1 MGKNQLTTK
10 EAQSQ
15 GVCEKIFKA
24 MNVSP
29 AFRLFRRI
37 STVNYPQTLT
47 HKSATP
53 TFSTKRIVAQD
64 HNNLSFA
71 SNMVHVEYNH
81 SSLNSKAEPLNNF
94 PANIIATTRYHQDP
108 KGAKSAP
115 ENKSPIKIKNM
126 ANKVQLN
133 EDYNDNTSNDRF
145 SKYID
150 HVKNKLRTLSS
161 FEDDSGVGR
170 EATRRDSFN
179 DKVAHNIDRSKLK
192 IRTTTISGGRQG
204 AA

>member
-15 GVCEKIFKA
+15 GICEKIFKA

-29 AFRLFRRI
+29 AFQLFHRI
-37 STVNYPQTLT
+37 STVNYPQTVLS

-53 TFSTKRIVAQD
+53 NFSTKRIVAQD

-81 SSLNSKAEPLNNF
+81 SSVNTKPEPLNKF
-94 PANIIATTRYHQDP
+94 PAKIIATTRYHQQNQDP
-108 KGAKSAP
+108 KGAKSEP

-126 ANKVQLN
+126 VNYKVQLN

-145 SKYID
+145 TKYID
-150 HVKNKLRTLSS
+150 HVKNKLRTVSS
-161 FEDDSGVGR
+161 FDNDSDV
-170 EATRRDSFN
+170 ESAATRR
-179 DKVAHNIDRSKLK
+179 
-192 IRTTTISGGRQG
+192 
-204 AA
+204 